1 MENNQEEPN
10 VLIARNNET
19 GQIGAVTG
27 QNPDGSPKMADV
39 KSASLSDLVKFSKG
53 QNPLE
58 AFMSNFIRQAKNPS
72 IFGLFK
78 VAAGDF
84 DKEGRAL
91 AALLE
96 DPEANKQML
105 DPYAVK
111 TDTYAQEVKES
122 SGISVENKKYSKV
135 DPNKVDWERIEK
147 EWGIT
152 RHELE
157 EQKQLTDMLYNHKSP
172 GLVKLTTTI
181 DGEKQELEARLTFK
195 HNPDGS
201 ITLSPHIKRLSLN
214 LTRPTTVTRLP
225 RMIKP
230 SYSKTEQSPIQ

>member
-111 TDTYAQEVKES
+111 TDTYAQEVK
-122 SGISVENKKYSKV
+122 
-135 DPNKVDWERIEK
+135 RIL
-147 EWGIT
+147 
-152 RHELE
+152 R
-157 EQKQLTDMLYNHKSP
+157 
-172 GLVKLTTTI
+172 
-181 DGEKQELEARLTFK
+181 RF
-195 HNPDGS
+195 
-201 ITLSPHIKRLSLN
+201 R
-214 LTRPTTVTRLP
+214 
-225 RMIKP
+225 
-230 SYSKTEQSPIQ
+230 